1 MVRMVGLRDEGV
13 RVRDCSEEVEASAS
27 DDGAPGVRRRRDVV
41 QMTNLQTR
49 HVRVAERP
57 SGQMLF
63 AVRVRR
69 DAHDAHYMV
78 TCVV

>member
-57 SGQMLF
+57 SGQMPF